1 MVNKTRIQFF
11 AVVFMLLSILGSSPL
26 FAKEAADNSITIV
39 YNNIPGN
46 ATSSLRVGGGL
57 SAFIVFRGQCILFDA
72 GGDASILVSNIE
84 TLGLDLAKLDA
95 VVISHNHWDHVY
107 GLPGIYSLLES
118 NPKVY
123 VTGSSKDA
131 IKQQYPRADV
141 VPVEEPV
148 EICACVWST
157 GAIATAYR
165 DLPIWEQSLILDDDN
180 GLYVITGCSHP
191 GIVKIIERVRS
202 LFPEKPVALVT
213 GGFHLVSAT
222 RQEVMEISARLKEL
236 GVKKLAPSHCTGR
249 LATEV
254 FKEDWREN
262 CIRLYRG
269 DTYSF

>member
-26 FAKEAADNSITIV
+26 FAKEAVDNSITIV

-46 ATSSLRVGGGL
+46 AASSLQVGGGF
-57 SAFIVFRGQCILFDA
+57 SAFIVFRGQSILFDA
-72 GGDASILVSNIE
+72 GGDASILMSNIE

-131 IKQQYPRADV
+131 IKQQYPRADA
-141 VPVEEPV
+141 VPVEKQV

-157 GAIATAYR
+157 GAIATAYS
-165 DLPIWEQSLILDDDN
+165 DLPISEQSLILDDDD

-191 GIVKIIERVRS
+191 GIVRIVEHVKQ
-202 LFPEKPVALVT
+202 LFPEKSIELIV
-213 GGFHLVSAT
+213 GGFHLVNTADKEI
-222 RQEVMEISARLKEL
+222 REISTSLRKL
-236 GVKKLAPSHCTGR
+236 GVQGIAPSHCTGR
-249 LATEV
+249 NAMEI
-254 FKEDWREN
+254 FEN
-262 CIRLYRG
+262 EWGNQYIRLYLG
-269 DTYSF
+269 DAHRF